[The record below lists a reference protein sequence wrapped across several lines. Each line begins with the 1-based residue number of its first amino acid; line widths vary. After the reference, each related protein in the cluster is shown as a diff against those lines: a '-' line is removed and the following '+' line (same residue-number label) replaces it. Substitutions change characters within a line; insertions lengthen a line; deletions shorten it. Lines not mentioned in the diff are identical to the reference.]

1 MGILVTINDLQ
12 HVWSILMTW
21 LQASLKCYYE
31 WMDTFTVVIGKAS
44 STKCRLTTEKC
55 ERLFSH
61 TDSLFH
67 TKGFID
73 FCILHLRGIVV
84 IIIKP
89 FLWIASSYWYALLLS
104 YFLFETFSSHFQM
117 STDYL
122 DFHHTRQRIL
132 LSVQSRRF

>member
-1 MGILVTINDLQ
+1 MGILVPINDLQ
-12 HVWSILMTW
+12 YVWSILMTW

-44 STKCRLTTEKC
+44 TKCRLTTEKC

-61 TDSLFH
+61 TDSSFH

-89 FLWIASSYWYALLLS
+89 FVWIASSYRYALLLS
-104 YFLFETFSSHFQM
+104 YFLFELSLLTFKWAQTAWTSTTQHRWYYFQA
-117 STDYL
+117 
-122 DFHHTRQRIL
+122 
-132 LSVQSRRF
+132 RRF

>member
-1 MGILVTINDLQ
+1 MDGYIL
-12 HVWSILMTW
+12 
-21 LQASLKCYYE
+21 
-31 WMDTFTVVIGKAS
+31 TVVIGKAS

-132 LSVQSRRF
+132 LSVQSRRFQGIMRYIIIILVYTFIFYFSLKK